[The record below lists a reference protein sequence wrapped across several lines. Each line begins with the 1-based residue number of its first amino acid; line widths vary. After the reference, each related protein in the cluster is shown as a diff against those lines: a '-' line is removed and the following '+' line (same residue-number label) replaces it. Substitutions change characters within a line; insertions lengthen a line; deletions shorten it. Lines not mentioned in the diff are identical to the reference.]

1 MNDNVCKSLTNSMN
15 TVSTM
20 ETEINKMKSWIK
32 VLWSMGAMLVGLC
45 IFWLLEPDPLTIDT
59 SPTNKEIYICVD
71 YSFEF
76 DRYVKLNKPLTV
88 TVEPRLK
95 DLRTNQ
101 TYILQ
106 SKVYEGHKQEG
117 DITFRH
123 KIDTT
128 FPAGVYEYQP
138 YVTYDVNPIKK
149 VNKKAPPQTVLFG
162 CKFDSETL
170 SNMNDIVNDVNMDK
184 ETKIYFLNDI
194 MVNWK

>member
-1 MNDNVCKSLTNSMN
+1 MNDSAYKSLTNSMDII
-15 TVSTM
+15 STM
-20 ETEINKMKSWIK
+20 ETEINKMESWIK
-32 VLWSMGAMLVGLC
+32 VLWSMGAMLIGLC
-45 IFWLLEPDPLTIDT
+45 IFWLLEPDPLTIAP
-59 SPTNKEIYICVD
+59 SSSNKDIYVCVD

-95 DLRTNQ
+95 DLRTNP

-117 DITFRH
+117 VITFRH
-123 KIDTT
+123 KIDST

-138 YVTYDVNPIKK
+138 YLTYDVNPIKK

-162 CKFDSETL
+162 CKFDSATL
-170 SNMNDIVNDVNMDK
+170 SSMNDIVNDVNMDK